1 MAGKTARPGTIGVGS
16 ALRRAREIGGI
27 SLEEASRDTRLRVEQ
42 LHALEDEDFE
52 ALGDDVYARAM
63 LRTYAQYLGLK
74 PGKVA
79 AIYASHTDAPEP
91 PSPPAKM
98 GRLERGLAASR
109 IRDNQK
115 FLLIAAA
122 VTLIVLVSV
131 GLVSRSGAPAPA
143 VIPSTTA
150 SAASPTEPTRHRR
163 HDRRDR
169 SGPGRRDRRRHAAG
183 ADHASTRRVG
193 VVHGAGAAR
202 GDGVRRRR
210 RARDGGRSGL
220 RRAGVARRALDADL
234 RARGIVVRAEI
245 VAVGTELLLGQIANT
260 NARWM
265 SEQLAAVGVDVLHHQ
280 TVGDNVERVAEALS
294 LAASRADVVLV
305 TGGLGPTQD
314 DLTREAIA
322 LVAGVPLV
330 RRPELEAMLREKF
343 RGFSGRSMP
352 ENNLQQADVPEG
364 ARAVVPERGTAPG
377 LVVDLPGGVRLYA
390 MAGVPLEMVEIMEG
404 TVLPELA
411 ARTGAAI
418 VSRVLRVTGMG
429 ESAVAEALADLFDA
443 STNPTVAFL
452 ATGGE
457 VKVRLTAKAA
467 TRGGSRTTHRAAGAM
482 RSRRGSATSS
492 SRRGTRRLEGT
503 VLRLLASRASRS
515 APRSR

>member
-1 MAGKTARPGTIGVGS
+1 M
-16 ALRRAREIGGI
+16 
-27 SLEEASRDTRLRVEQ
+27 
-42 LHALEDEDFE
+42 
-52 ALGDDVYARAM
+52 
-63 LRTYAQYLGLK
+63 
-74 PGKVA
+74 
-79 AIYASHTDAPEP
+79 
-91 PSPPAKM
+91 
-98 GRLERGLAASR
+98 
-109 IRDNQK
+109 
-115 FLLIAAA
+115 
-122 VTLIVLVSV
+122 
-131 GLVSRSGAPAPA
+131 
-143 VIPSTTA
+143 
-150 SAASPTEPTRHRR
+150 
-163 HDRRDR
+163 
-169 SGPGRRDRRRHAAG
+169 
-183 ADHASTRRVG
+183 
-193 VVHGAGAAR
+193 
-202 GDGVRRRR
+202 
-210 RARDGGRSGL
+210 
-220 RRAGVARRALDADL
+220 
-234 RARGIVVRAEI
+234 RAEI

-280 TVGDNVERVAEALS
+280 TVGDNVDRVAQALS

-330 RRPELEAMLREKF
+330 RRPELEVMLREKF

-364 ARAVVPERGTAPG
+364 ARAVMPQRGTAPG
-377 LVVDLPGGVRLYA
+377 LVVDLPGEVRLYA

-411 ARTGAAI
+411 TRTGAAI

-467 TRGGSRTTHRAAGAM
+467 THEEAERRIAPLADEVAARLGDVVF
-482 RSRRGSATSS
+482 S
-492 SRRGTRRLEGT
+492 TRDESLEGT
-503 VLRLLASRASRS
+503 VLRLLLEKGLTICTRGVVDGRERERAFDRRAERLRGRRRRDRRVLGRGKAGRARGFAGDARGRRRRERGVRARDGRRRPPSARRGRVARADGGGGAGAPRRRGARARSGSRS
-515 APRSR
+515 RRRA

>member
-1 MAGKTARPGTIGVGS
+1 M
-16 ALRRAREIGGI
+16 
-27 SLEEASRDTRLRVEQ
+27 
-42 LHALEDEDFE
+42 
-52 ALGDDVYARAM
+52 
-63 LRTYAQYLGLK
+63 
-74 PGKVA
+74 
-79 AIYASHTDAPEP
+79 
-91 PSPPAKM
+91 
-98 GRLERGLAASR
+98 
-109 IRDNQK
+109 
-115 FLLIAAA
+115 
-122 VTLIVLVSV
+122 
-131 GLVSRSGAPAPA
+131 
-143 VIPSTTA
+143 
-150 SAASPTEPTRHRR
+150 
-163 HDRRDR
+163 
-169 SGPGRRDRRRHAAG
+169 
-183 ADHASTRRVG
+183 
-193 VVHGAGAAR
+193 
-202 GDGVRRRR
+202 
-210 RARDGGRSGL
+210 
-220 RRAGVARRALDADL
+220 
-234 RARGIVVRAEI
+234 RAEI

-280 TVGDNVERVAEALS
+280 TVGDNVDRVAEALS

-343 RGFSGRSMP
+343 RGFSGGSMP

-377 LVVDLPGGVRLYA
+377 LIVDLPGGVRLYA

-411 ARTGAAI
+411 ERTGAAI
-418 VSRVLRVTGMG
+418 VSRVLRLTGMG

-467 TRGGSRTTHRAAGAM
+467 TQEEAERRIAPLADEVAARLGDVVF
-482 RSRRGSATSS
+482 S
-492 SRRGTRRLEGT
+492 TRDESLEAT
-503 VLRLLASRASRS
+503 VLRLLVEKGLTICTAESLTGGSVSARLTGVPGASAAVVGGVVAYSAAVKRDVLGVAPATLEGDGIVSEACVREMAAGVRRLLGADVSLALTGVAGPEPHGGEEPGLIWIALEAPGVSHARGFRVSGERDRVVRWAQQAGLDLVRRS
-515 APRSR
+515 LDGSSLPVSETTV

>member
-1 MAGKTARPGTIGVGS
+1 M
-16 ALRRAREIGGI
+16 
-27 SLEEASRDTRLRVEQ
+27 
-42 LHALEDEDFE
+42 
-52 ALGDDVYARAM
+52 
-63 LRTYAQYLGLK
+63 
-74 PGKVA
+74 
-79 AIYASHTDAPEP
+79 
-91 PSPPAKM
+91 
-98 GRLERGLAASR
+98 
-109 IRDNQK
+109 
-115 FLLIAAA
+115 
-122 VTLIVLVSV
+122 
-131 GLVSRSGAPAPA
+131 
-143 VIPSTTA
+143 
-150 SAASPTEPTRHRR
+150 
-163 HDRRDR
+163 
-169 SGPGRRDRRRHAAG
+169 
-183 ADHASTRRVG
+183 
-193 VVHGAGAAR
+193 
-202 GDGVRRRR
+202 
-210 RARDGGRSGL
+210 
-220 RRAGVARRALDADL
+220 
-234 RARGIVVRAEI
+234 RAEI

-280 TVGDNVERVAEALS
+280 TVGDNVDRVAEALS

-411 ARTGAAI
+411 TRTGAAI

-467 TRGGSRTTHRAAGAM
+467 TREEAERRIAPLADEVAARLGDVVF
-482 RSRRGSATSS
+482 S
-492 SRRGTRRLEGT
+492 TRDETLEGT
-503 VLRLLASRASRS
+503 VLRLLVEKGLTICTAESLTGGSVSARLTGVPGASAAVVGGSSRTRPRSSGTCSGSRRRRSRAMGS
-515 APRSR
+515 